1 MRFNMWLKLCLCG
14 LGNIVDHVSVHAKA
28 AYLLIQSYY
37 VLACLSTS
45 NYCIMFVAH
54 FFGLYCLLIRI
65 MMWLFAAN
73 KHVYKYEGA

>member
-54 FFGLYCLLIRI
+54 FWFI
-65 MMWLFAAN
+65 LFINSYHAVAFCC
-73 KHVYKYEGA
+73 E